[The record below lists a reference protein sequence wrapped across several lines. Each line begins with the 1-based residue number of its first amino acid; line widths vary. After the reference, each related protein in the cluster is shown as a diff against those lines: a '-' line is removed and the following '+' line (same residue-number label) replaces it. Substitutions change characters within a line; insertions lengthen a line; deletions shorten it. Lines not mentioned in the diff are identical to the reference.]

1 MANAS
6 LINSSI
12 GHVAKDVDDN
22 TRNDEENKANIF
34 TIVAADTL
42 MSTIRPAIE
51 HIFWYFKDFNK
62 LLA

>member
-22 TRNDEENKANIF
+22 TRNDEEDNANIF

-51 HIFWYFKDFNK
+51 HVFW
-62 LLA
+62 

>member
-12 GHVAKDVDDN
+12 GHVAKDVDEN
-22 TRNDEENKANIF
+22 TKNDEENKANIF
-34 TIVAADTL
+34 TIVAADSL

-51 HIFWYFKDFNK
+51 HIFW
-62 LLA
+62 